1 MNAFAKP
8 PLPTASRNA
17 GIDALR
23 ASLTL
28 LVVFHHAAIAY
39 GGMGSWFYKE
49 IEPSSAPS
57 SLILTLFV
65 AYNQAF
71 FMGLFFLIAGSLTP
85 GAIARHGAQEF
96 LRERLLRLGAPLLV
110 FILTLGPITVA
121 LAETANGHAFLATL
135 GWLASHR
142 AIIPGPMWFV
152 EALLIFSAAYVA
164 LRAAVGPERL
174 EKARPF
180 PSNAV
185 LAMSALGTGAAAFLL
200 RFRWPVGAEFLALQF
215 GFFAS
220 YVVLFLAGCIGAK
233 GHWLKNV
240 PANPLITWRRVS
252 LYAAL
257 GFPVGLVVAA
267 HASNAAQAS
276 SSGGWSVAAA
286 FYAFWEPLFAWGVI
300 LSLLVFFQRRFVA
313 LGPAWQKLA
322 RRAYLIYIIHPP
334 ILVGVSLAMR
344 ALGAGAGQVRARGH
358 GGLRSLL
365 HRRRSAA
372 RNPGRP
378 ARRLAGLFPE

>member
-1 MNAFAKP
+1 MNAYAKP
-8 PLPTASRNA
+8 PLQAVSRNA

-23 ASLTL
+23 ASVIL
-28 LVVFHHAAIAY
+28 LVVFHHAAITY
-39 GGMGSWFYKE
+39 GAEGGWFYKE
-49 IEPSSAPS
+49 IAPSSAPS
-57 SLILTLFV
+57 SFILMLFCS
-65 AYNQAF
+65 YNQAF

-110 FILTLGPITVA
+110 FILALGPITVA
-121 LAETANGHAFLATL
+121 LAETVKGYPFFAVL
-135 GWLASHR
+135 GWLASH
-142 AIIPGPMWFV
+142 AVIIPGPMWFV
-152 EALLIFSAAYVA
+152 EALLIFSAAYGA
-164 LRAAVGPERL
+164 LRAAVGPARL
-174 EKARPF
+174 ERARPF
-180 PSNAV
+180 PSNAI

-200 RFRWPVGAEFLALQF
+200 RFRWPPGADFLGLQF
-215 GFFAS
+215 GYFAS
-220 YVVLFLAGCIGAK
+220 YVVLFAAGCLGVKGRWLENVPTKQLWTWRWVSLAAAVAYPVVILAG
-233 GHWLKNV
+233 
-240 PANPLITWRRVS
+240 R
-252 LYAAL
+252 
-257 GFPVGLVVAA
+257 
-267 HASNAAQAS
+267 
-276 SSGGWSVAAA
+276 WSPA